1 MSELSDAGEV
11 KPPWFADK
19 SVLVLTYRIN
29 RRPTDQ
35 GNLFAAQPESFF
47 DHVAECLEF
56 GFETTTSRGR
66 ERHWRLGNRVIDAQS
81 RWISGWVGFH
91 AEDVEPRDE
100 YDEATSS
107 WLTEIVNT
115 EQRSTAPFVIA
126 KATRFL
132 CVAKH
137 PDFTEGGIPSVFEA
151 LLNLGESRREQAT
164 TIWSVEPVLDKV
176 DFEHWLGEMS
186 VVESVT
192 FIVKRPNPDAAESF
206 KQIDDHMRDTGTGT
220 LIHKLTPSDPERGLT
235 KDFEKDSISQ
245 GLMEMA
251 RKSFARIRAGGKALI
266 GGESTYDQ
274 NERVRRE
281 HVSLPATRD
290 EATQALIEYTMVQTL
305 EDEEDE

>member
-1 MSELSDAGEV
+1 MAELSDAGEV

-19 SVLVLTYRIN
+19 SVLILTYRIN

-35 GNLFAAQPESFF
+35 ANLFAAQPESFF

-56 GFETTTSRGR
+56 GYETTTSRGR
-66 ERHWRLGNRVIDAQS
+66 ERHWRLGNRVIDIKS

-91 AEDVEPRDE
+91 SEDVEPRDE

-126 KATRFL
+126 NATRYL

-151 LLNLGESRREQAT
+151 LLNLGESRREQVT

-176 DFEHWLGEMS
+176 DFEHWLSEMS
-186 VVESVT
+186 VVESIT
-192 FIVKRPNPDAAESF
+192 FTVKRPNPDAAEAF

-220 LIHKLTPSDPERGLT
+220 LIHKLTPSNPERGLT
-235 KDFEKDSISQ
+235 KDFEKDLISQ

-251 RKSFARIRAGGKALI
+251 RKSFARIRAAGRALT
-266 GGESTYDQ
+266 GGESAYDQ

-281 HVSLPATRD
+281 HISLPGTRE
-290 EATQALIEYTMVQTL
+290 EATQALIEYTMIQAL
-305 EDEEDE
+305 EDDTNE